1 MCATSVSYPKTSVI
15 NMKSCQYSTAQNA
28 VEFKERMNICCTQ
41 WSPKSFSALL
51 QRVTSLFPKHLWTS
65 VRGRRCLIPFTEL
78 NSRLRVEGVNK
89 YKWKWFSSVMC
100 CTASWTT
107 GLGLSV
113 SFPLYW
119 PITAAR
125 ASAAKLPNDSCSV
138 FSETPSWHFSNCR
151 CETTA
156 WVQNSNSV
164 SITAEKTMWA
174 TRVPWW
180 TQGCLRIWQQIM
192 FTSQVSCS
200 TQLSFS
206 DRAALLDKSWASP

>member
-1 MCATSVSYPKTSVI
+1 MCYISELSDVALSRVLRVFLLSCSVSPPFPETSVNLCTGKEVSYS
-15 NMKSCQYSTAQNA
+15 
-28 VEFKERMNICCTQ
+28 
-41 WSPKSFSALL
+41 
-51 QRVTSLFPKHLWTS
+51 
-65 VRGRRCLIPFTEL
+65 IPF
-78 NSRLRVEGVNK
+78 SRLRVEGANK
-89 YKWKWFSSVMC
+89 YKWKSFSSVMC

-125 ASAAKLPNDSCSV
+125 ASAGKPPNDSCSV
-138 FSETPSWHFSNCR
+138 FSETPSWHFSNCG
-151 CETTA
+151 CETRA

-180 TQGCLRIWQQIM
+180 TQGCLRIWQ
-192 FTSQVSCS
+192 
-200 TQLSFS
+200 
-206 DRAALLDKSWASP
+206 